1 MGLSDLLLVIFLLF
15 ANAVFVAAEFALV
28 KVRITQIE
36 QLADEGQWAAR
47 IVLKILNDLD
57 RYISASQLGITLA
70 SLGLGWTI
78 ESSIE
83 PAIDSALVA
92 IGLPAAHEGK
102 HALPIV
108 PAVSFLFVTFLHISL
123 GELVPKSLAIRIAK
137 PVALWTGPPL
147 LIFYYVFYPA
157 IWVLNSASELLLKAF
172 GLGNLS
178 DKELLHTAD
187 ELRLIVAQAGEG
199 GNLSRNERVMIENVL
214 NLEEKTARKFMVP
227 RPDIIYLSLSRP
239 IEDNLRIA
247 RQAGHTRFPLCE
259 TDLNTVIGIVHIKDL
274 FQTVIGQGN
283 LRPDLR
289 KLARD
294 VSLVPESLHL
304 DQLLVEFQRKRVH
317 LAMVVDEFGNTIGM
331 ISLENV
337 LEELVGPIQDEFD
350 KESPAIEQLTEN
362 VYEVDATCPLDRLTE
377 MIRIDI
383 PETDA
388 DTVAGYVL
396 DRLGRL
402 GRPGDKVP
410 LEDWTLVVVQADP
423 NRIRRLRLIKSESP
437 EITED
442 NLPQPE
448 PSAESSVTARESL
461 DAE

>member
-1 MGLSDLLLVIFLLF
+1 MGLSDLLLVLFLLF

-36 QLADEGQWAAR
+36 QMAEEGHWAAR
-47 IVLKILNDLD
+47 IVLKILYDLD

-92 IGLPAAHEGK
+92 LGLPGGAEGK
-102 HALPIV
+102 HSLPIV
-108 PAVSFLFVTFLHISL
+108 PALSFLFVTFLHISL

-147 LIFYYVFYPA
+147 LIFYYIFYPA
-157 IWVLNSASELLLKAF
+157 IWLLNTASELLLKLV
-172 GLGNLS
+172 GLGNLT

-239 IEDNLRIA
+239 VEDNLRIA

-283 LRPDLR
+283 MRPDLR

-294 VSLVPESLHL
+294 VSFVPESLHL
-304 DQLLVEFQRKRVH
+304 DQLLVEFQRNRVH
-317 LAMVVDEFGNTIGM
+317 LAMIVDEFGNTIGM

-350 KESPAIEQLTEN
+350 KESPAIEQVDEN
-362 VYEVDATCPLDRLTE
+362 TYEVDATCPLDRLTE
-377 MIRIDI
+377 TIKIDI
-383 PETDA
+383 PDTDA

-423 NRIRRLRLIKSESP
+423 NRIRRLRLNKSETPADLAEGMPMS
-437 EITED
+437 EGIAD
-442 NLPQPE
+442 
-448 PSAESSVTARESL
+448 SATAAREVRL
-461 DAE
+461 D